1 MSHQVFVNRTLN
13 YRKVKWIGLDMDHT
27 LVRYDTEAF
36 ERLAYQIML
45 KKLTEEKQYPE
56 QIKDL
61 KFDINSVIRGLVL
74 DTQKGNLLQ
83 VSRHGA
89 IRASRHGT
97 QKIGFKEQQR
107 SYRGTYVDLS
117 KPEFSSI
124 DTAFSLS
131 VAALFAQLVDLTD
144 SLPNW
149 TIDYGTLRHDIVEV
163 MDMSHRDDSIKSIV
177 RSNLD
182 QYIIKEPEVATGL
195 ERLKKHGKKLFI
207 LTNSDFH
214 YTNTLL
220 KFALDPYL
228 KEHKSWM
235 DLFEYTITS
244 ARKPRFFYNKTD
256 FLLVNPDNG
265 TMTNYDAPL
274 EPGIYQGGGAE
285 HFEKSIGAHGEDI
298 LYIGDHI
305 YGDIVRLKKDCRWRT
320 GLVIDELKSEIEQ
333 MKQAMPIQ
341 DEINLLMRE
350 KSKIEAQHVEA
361 VTNEIENELG
371 ESKETMALQDKI
383 NDLDGEIGPKIR
395 KINELFN
402 EAWGEI
408 MRSGNEESY
417 FAHQVDR
424 YADIYMPQLSD
435 LLGVSPRTYFRANLP
450 KGVSWHVLRILTPLI
465 ILITQ

>member
-383 NDLDGEIGPKIR
+383 NDLDGEIGPKT
-395 KINELFN
+395 
-402 EAWGEI
+402 
-408 MRSGNEESY
+408 
-417 FAHQVDR
+417 
-424 YADIYMPQLSD
+424 
-435 LLGVSPRTYFRANLP
+435 RTYFRAN
-450 KGVSWHVLRILTPLI
+450 RRPLAHESS
-465 ILITQ
+465 LKMLLEQP